1 MQQSVA
7 AYEYCMV
14 WKCGNTE
21 PVQLQAASPWLLLG
35 DLLIEGQQDRKT
47 KDKASNQNTT
57 LVKVQLY
64 RIALNRRQWIF
75 RH

>member
-1 MQQSVA
+1 MQQSAA

-14 WKCGNTE
+14 WKCGNAE

-47 KDKASNQNTT
+47 KDKEFTQKTA
-57 LVKVQLY
+57 LVKVQLSPFM
-64 RIALNRRQWIF
+64 IEDCIKP
-75 RH
+75 